1 MEAGAYLP
9 RPVVV
14 SMMLKTHMKRGFW
27 PAAGRIALRASGGW
41 LEDQSLRT
49 VQVAGQL
56 QHALLAARLG
66 HDLDAGSQTEEYGQG
81 VDVLRLQSTG
91 SCVRWIP
98 GGRAGF
104 GQAELAKSQGSTGN
118 LGRGLDGL
126 NF

>member
-41 LEDQSLRT
+41 LEDQSLRA

-56 QHALLAARLG
+56 QHALLAVAARQRSTVRAWTCCDYKYRL
-66 HDLDAGSQTEEYGQG
+66 LRP
-81 VDVLRLQSTG
+81 VDSWRE
-91 SCVRWIP
+91 
-98 GGRAGF
+98 GRIWSG
-104 GQAELAKSQGSTGN
+104 
-118 LGRGLDGL
+118 
-126 NF
+126 

>member
-41 LEDQSLRT
+41 LEDQSLRA

-56 QHALLAARLG
+56 QHALLAARRG

-81 VDVLRLQSTG
+81 VDVLRLQARALASG
-91 SCVRWIP
+91 GFLEGGQDLVRLNLRRARVPP
-98 GGRAGF
+98 GTWAGVRM
-104 GQAELAKSQGSTGN
+104 G
-118 LGRGLDGL
+118 
-126 NF
+126 

>member
-41 LEDQSLRT
+41 LEDQSLRA

-56 QHALLAARLG
+56 QHALLAARRG
-66 HDLDAGSQTEEYGQG
+66 NQTEEYGQG
-81 VDVLRLQSTG
+81 VDVLRLQARALASG
-91 SCVRWIP
+91 GFLEGGQDLVRLNLRRARVPP
-98 GGRAGF
+98 GTWAGVRM
-104 GQAELAKSQGSTGN
+104 G
-118 LGRGLDGL
+118 
-126 NF
+126 